1 METEQWVKE
10 ADTMVSVKDTI
21 LVVLM
26 GLSMFVLLPV
36 IFLHNMWNI
45 IKKKA
50 Y

>member
-1 METEQWVKE
+1 METEKWVKE
-10 ADTMVSVKDTI
+10 ADTAVNVKDTI

-36 IFLHNMWNI
+36 MLVHNLWNI